1 MFHRYGCVSWR
12 KLLFFS
18 YVPRKFLQNQYIC
31 IYPSVR
37 VPFVSHPQECN
48 DYLQGITFAARLYPV
63 CDININSKPQC
74 VLHCGGCSII
84 FLNFVRIII
93 CIPHINHAYMLCGN
107 WLNDCILFII
117 DHVQEYFT
125 RKKMSPVP
133 LKGRKLYTYA
143 RCLWLYS
150 RKGS

>member
-1 MFHRYGCVSWR
+1 MNLS
-12 KLLFFS
+12 
-18 YVPRKFLQNQYIC
+18 
-31 IYPSVR
+31 
-37 VPFVSHPQECN
+37 
-48 DYLQGITFAARLYPV
+48 TFAARFYPV

-84 FLNFVRIII
+84 FLNFVRIRI

-125 RKKMSPVP
+125 RKEMSPVP
-133 LKGRKLYTYA
+133 QKGCKFYTYGLIVGRGLNCSKPYMKRDLPPRSSSKNRPA
-143 RCLWLYS
+143 
-150 RKGS
+150 